1 MEKIINVMNNRLR
14 CKFSSKLLESSLWI
28 IPIHIICLN
37 IDIKFTMNILKE
49 FDLKIVSRI

>member
-1 MEKIINVMNNRLR
+1 MNNRLR